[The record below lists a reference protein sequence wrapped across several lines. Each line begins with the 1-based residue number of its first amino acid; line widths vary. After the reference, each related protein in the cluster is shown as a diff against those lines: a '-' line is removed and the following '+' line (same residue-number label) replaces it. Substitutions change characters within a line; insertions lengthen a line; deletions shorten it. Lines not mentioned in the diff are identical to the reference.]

1 MSYGQE
7 QELLGESQNTAGDC
21 HQAQERPWL
30 QVGQSEPRDI
40 TMTHCPTSQ
49 RCLSL
54 AAGTNAEVRGL
65 GSIPPRLLFQLLEPR
80 PCPHR
85 ADKHPAGA
93 VCKCL
98 LPSVSLTPE
107 ALLRGGRNE
116 GLPGCPA
123 PSLPTPGDKQG
134 ILEPLLPDSIL
145 TRAANRGCLSAGCG
159 ARGSASGLATELQAS
174 GAAS

>member
-54 AAGTNAEVRGL
+54 AVGTNAEVRGL
-65 GSIPPRLLFQLLEPR
+65 GSIPPPVVISAVGASAVPAQGRQTPRRCCLQVPSPLRLAHPR
-80 PCPHR
+80 
-85 ADKHPAGA
+85 
-93 VCKCL
+93 
-98 LPSVSLTPE
+98 ST
-107 ALLRGGRNE
+107 
-116 GLPGCPA
+116 A
-123 PSLPTPGDKQG
+123 PWGPQ
-134 ILEPLLPDSIL
+134 
-145 TRAANRGCLSAGCG
+145 
-159 ARGSASGLATELQAS
+159 
-174 GAAS
+174 